1 MRADVSAVKRMET
14 AVTRYSSLRVSFLC
28 VFNMEPAIP
37 FPPVLSHLL
46 CPAVHLIPGKNHSH
60 SARLLNQN
68 NKSLPNPENKMQM
81 SNAGS
86 FTDGWAHPPEQ
97 EEG

>member
-1 MRADVSAVKRMET
+1 
-14 AVTRYSSLRVSFLC
+14 
-28 VFNMEPAIP
+28 
-37 FPPVLSHLL
+37 LL